1 MSIRKGNEGGIVESY
16 AHCDC
21 GEDNLKEMNE
31 SKRQKNQW
39 STFEKKTGVDNSDDL
54 VPIMGNRNMRIG

>member
-1 MSIRKGNEGGIVESY
+1 MESY